1 MNNKQICPVLA
12 EAKICH
18 RAQRLKL
25 KKISPIA
32 AYKSEKGAVTLITE
46 KDIESILQSLAMNL
60 YNITNAKELRRLTF
74 HSIHVGAAVTLHTG

>member
-12 EAKICH
+12 AARICC

-25 KKISPIA
+25 KKASPNE

-46 KDIESILQSLAMNL
+46 NDIESVLQSLQL
-60 YNITNAKELRRLTF
+60 HY
-74 HSIHVGAAVTLHTG
+74 TLE